1 MGDGVMSL
9 FGISPLLLRR
19 HLWMAPMYEKRE
31 NIRVFLPIVGL
42 LALLEALNSEL
53 SREPDPEIPLEADV
67 VDLLVFE
74 QQ

>member
-1 MGDGVMSL
+1 
-9 FGISPLLLRR
+9 
-19 HLWMAPMYEKRE
+19 MYKKRF
-31 NIRVFLPIVGL
+31 FLPIVGL

-53 SREPDPEIPLEADV
+53 SWEPDPEIPLEADV

>member
-1 MGDGVMSL
+1 MEYNVT
-9 FGISPLLLRR
+9 FWQIPLLLRR
-19 HLWMAPMYEKRE
+19 HLWMASMYKKRF
-31 NIRVFLPIVGL
+31 FLPIVGL

-53 SREPDPEIPLEADV
+53 SWEPDPEIPLEADV

>member
-1 MGDGVMSL
+1 MSL

-19 HLWMAPMYEKRE
+19 HLWMALMYKKRE
-31 NIRVFLPIVGL
+31 NIRLFLPIVGL